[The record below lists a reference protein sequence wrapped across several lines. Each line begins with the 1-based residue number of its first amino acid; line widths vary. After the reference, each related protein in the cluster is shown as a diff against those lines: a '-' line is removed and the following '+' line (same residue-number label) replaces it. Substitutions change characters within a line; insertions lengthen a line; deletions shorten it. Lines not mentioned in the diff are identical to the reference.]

1 MIKIGIRAHD
11 FGKRKPL
18 DMALKVK
25 SFGLDGIQLVIN
37 KALLLEDNLSKDL
50 LKEVAL
56 TFNKHQI
63 DIALLGAYFNPIH
76 SNPDKREN
84 NLRHFENTLVNAKLF
99 NCNYVGTETGSYHDD
114 KWIYHPDN
122 HKEGAYQTVLTTFKK
137 LESFR
142 IKNQISTKIAIEGAF
157 NHVIYN
163 PKVMKRLLDEL
174 NSDDIR
180 VIVDLYNFLNINN
193 HEEHITIFKE
203 CINLFGPKIK
213 IIHLKDYL
221 VQDNQLVQVPVGKG
235 LMDYNEIMKLIKQL
249 PQDVYLIF
257 EGTKETHLQESL
269 KYITSR

>member
-1 MIKIGIRAHD
+1 ME
-11 FGKRKPL
+11 
-18 DMALKVK
+18 
-25 SFGLDGIQLVIN
+25 
-37 KALLLEDNLSKDL
+37 LEQYK
-50 LKEVAL
+50 
-56 TFNKHQI
+56 
-63 DIALLGAYFNPIH
+63 
-76 SNPDKREN
+76 
-84 NLRHFENTLVNAKLF
+84 
-99 NCNYVGTETGSYHDD
+99 
-114 KWIYHPDN
+114 
-122 HKEGAYQTVLTTFKK
+122 
-137 LESFR
+137 
-142 IKNQISTKIAIEGAF
+142 
-157 NHVIYN
+157 
-163 PKVMKRLLDEL
+163 L

-269 KYITSR
+269 KYITS